1 MTSQSLPLY
10 EEILL
15 LALDD
20 EKGTTNLGGLFANA
34 MGGEV
39 SDVGNAAH

>member
-1 MTSQSLPLY
+1 MSARHPLPLY

-20 EKGTTNLGGLFANA
+20 DPLLSEALQLIVVARKPKSA
-34 MGGEV
+34 
-39 SDVGNAAH
+39 

>member
-1 MTSQSLPLY
+1 MKTRHLSLY

-20 EKGTTNLGGLFANA
+20 DHHAGRVRGHELNEIVNR
-34 MGGEV
+34 
-39 SDVGNAAH
+39 